1 MEKTLSLKQ
10 SNSSYACALLFPP
23 FAETPTTRSTVTYE
37 RAAQI
42 CSALINPF
50 KATDILPYSVDEHKM
65 VVLDQLKVIQ
75 KRTLHMLLLPF
86 HPIH

>member
-1 MEKTLSLKQ
+1 ML
-10 SNSSYACALLFPP
+10 LLFSFLPLV
-23 FAETPTTRSTVTYE
+23 ETPSTRSTVTYE

-42 CSALINPF
+42 CTALINSF
-50 KATDILPYSVDEHKM
+50 KATDILRYSVDEHKM
-65 VVLDQLKVIQ
+65 EVLDQLKVIQ